1 MSNTDWLRVSL
12 RKIFLALLLSL
23 IGAGVVFAGEESTI
37 FRYDGQDFIRVK
49 TTLTTEDGK
58 SAANTKLDRNSAA
71 YKELVQKHSYTG
83 PATIFGHKCDTS
95 YAPLTDANGK
105 LTGALFV
112 GTCN

>member
-1 MSNTDWLRVSL
+1 MSNLDWLHVCF
-12 RKIFLALLLSL
+12 RKILLALLLSL
-23 IGAGVVFAGEESTI
+23 IGTGVVFAGQESTI
-37 FRYDGQDFIRVK
+37 FRYDGHDFIREK

-58 SAANTKLDRNSAA
+58 SAVNTKLDRNSAA
-71 YKELVQKHSYTG
+71 YKELFQKHSYTG

-95 YAPLTDANGK
+95 YAPLMDASGK